1 MQTSTDPYFRER
13 TPWRV
18 GTVKLDAG
26 PVVVAHLHGDT
37 VEGDRVRLEFKL
49 DKSGS
54 AVAIALPAKDTENM
68 ADDPHLREMT
78 CDPKFRRVLITDGRN
93 AVGQAMA
100 KAFSDAGASIV
111 FVGLA
116 DAWKPFPGLDALR
129 KIERVEIVPLDVT
142 DTESVT
148 EQAEQN
154 GARID
159 IIVNTAEHVRS
170 GGVVDRHGL
179 TVAREEMDIR
189 YLGLLRLAQAF
200 GPVLR
205 SRGADGVNSAAAFV
219 NLLSV
224 HALMNWPAYGSHS
237 ATEAACLSAAQCM
250 RAELRPGGVKVLNV
264 FFGPLETEWF
274 QTVPPPKVSPAA
286 LASAVIRALQA
297 GRRGC
302 VRRRRRRGRPRS
314 ASRSIPRRSSA
325 RWQVEHGVD
334 RPLSFARAVSSG
346 EVRVVDLTQ
355 TLAQE
360 FPTIVLPPELGQ
372 CAPFRMEEVSRYD
385 ERGPAWYWNNIS
397 LGEHTGTHFDAPI
410 HWITGKD
417 LPNNAVDT
425 IDVRKF
431 IAPACVIDC
440 SKECAANPD
449 FALTIPF
456 VEEWEARHG
465 RIEAGSWVLLRTDW
479 SKRTYPD
486 YAGPARR
493 RRAHAGSRARRG
505 EVVCRGTRRAWL
517 RHRNDRHRFRPG
529 PSLQSALSGAF
540 LHARQGAV
548 RAAVPDQ
555 SRSAAAQGRG
565 HHRGAAQDQAGI
577 GQPVA
582 RSGAG
587 RGRREMTTSN
597 ARKMSPSSPAVRP
610 ASAGKS
616 AGRCSTPDTRSSR
629 WRAASR
635 RNRTRSC
642 TPSRST

>member
-1 MQTSTDPYFRER
+1 VTEPLVRPKRKNPLRRTRQPLSPQGLRSRTAHGLTAAAAEGRFALQVCLDCAAVIYPPRDACPSCLSPRLPFRDVDRGGTLLAETTVQTSTDPYFRER

-18 GTVKLDAG
+18 GSVKLDAG

-37 VEGDRVRLEFKL
+37 LEGGRVRLDFKL

-78 CDPKFRRVLITDGRN
+78 CDPKFRRVLITDGRS

-159 IIVNTAEHVRS
+159 IIVNTAEHIRS

-274 QTVPPPKVSPAA
+274 QTVPPPKVSPST
-286 LASAVIRALQA
+286 LANAVVRALKQ
-297 GRRGC
+297 G
-302 VRRRRRRGRPRS
+302 
-314 ASRSIPRRSSA
+314 
-325 RWQVEHGVD
+325 VE
-334 RPLSFARAVSSG
+334 
-346 EVRVVDLTQ
+346 
-355 TLAQE
+355 
-360 FPTIVLPPELGQ
+360 
-372 CAPFRMEEVSRYD
+372 
-385 ERGPAWYWNNIS
+385 
-397 LGEHTGTHFDAPI
+397 DAFV
-410 HWITGKD
+410 GD
-417 LPNNAVDT
+417 VAE
-425 IDVRKF
+425 DVRQRL
-431 IAPACVIDC
+431 AV
-440 SKECAANPD
+440 NPK
-449 FALTIPF
+449 AL
-456 VEEWEARHG
+456 E
-465 RIEAGSWVLLRTDW
+465 
-479 SKRTYPD
+479 
-486 YAGPARR
+486 
-493 RRAHAGSRARRG
+493 
-505 EVVCRGTRRAWL
+505 
-517 RHRNDRHRFRPG
+517 
-529 PSLQSALSGAF
+529 
-540 LHARQGAV
+540 
-548 RAAVPDQ
+548 
-555 SRSAAAQGRG
+555 
-565 HHRGAAQDQAGI
+565 
-577 GQPVA
+577 
-582 RSGAG
+582 
-587 RGRREMTTSN
+587 REM
-597 ARKMSPSSPAVRP
+597 
-610 ASAGKS
+610 AG
-616 AGRCSTPDTRSSR
+616 
-629 WRAASR
+629 
-635 RNRTRSC
+635 
-642 TPSRST
+642 